1 MKIII
6 TGVNGYIGSHLAKF
20 LADKGHQVIGVSRKY
35 YEGVA
40 AQLSHCEL
48 MECDIFSDT
57 FKKLRMPADAMIHL
71 ASANDIVSKEFEKG
85 VELSLYGTKNALDV
99 CVKNNIKQ
107 FIFFSTM
114 QVYESELKGNYDEA
128 MEAKPVN
135 DYALNHLIAEDLVA
149 LYSRKH
155 KMKCASVRPSN
166 VYGAMMDKQI
176 ERWSLVPNCF
186 VKEAVEKGTITLLSS
201 GKQLR
206 NFVSLNNVVR
216 STEAILAD
224 LTDEYEVFN
233 IASENNY
240 SIIDVANFTKDVFK
254 TAFNKEV
261 EVIVKSEEPTVAN
274 EFKISIEKLN
284 DFGIKNMESEVALK
298 GEIKKIIELFK

>member
-1 MKIII
+1 MEFG
-6 TGVNGYIGSHLAKF
+6 TELF
-20 LADKGHQVIGVSRKY
+20 
-35 YEGVA
+35 
-40 AQLSHCEL
+40 CER
-48 MECDIFSDT
+48 S
-57 FKKLRMPADAMIHL
+57 
-71 ASANDIVSKEFEKG
+71 
-85 VELSLYGTKNALDV
+85 
-99 CVKNNIKQ
+99 
-107 FIFFSTM
+107 
-114 QVYESELKGNYDEA
+114 
-128 MEAKPVN
+128 
-135 DYALNHLIAEDLVA
+135 
-149 LYSRKH
+149 
-155 KMKCASVRPSN
+155 
-166 VYGAMMDKQI
+166 
-176 ERWSLVPNCF
+176 
-186 VKEAVEKGTITLLSS
+186 VEKGTITLLSS